1 MSDFGTLS
9 IYMFVIS
16 RRNEA
21 RTMRKVTL
29 DRRYGLSRDE
39 ALEYLDRFKE
49 ENPGLKVEASYIVE
63 TFLT

>member
-21 RTMRKVTL
+21 RAMRKVTL
-29 DRRYGLSRDE
+29 DRRYSISQAE

-49 ENPGLKVEASYIVE
+49 ENPGLQVEAIHTVYSY
-63 TFLT
+63 LT